1 MLPAGSHRNGNWH
14 ILCEFPPPTLIEQTI
29 HPISFCVQIRFVL
42 HNFRPNRY
50 SLVDRTDWPDD
61 DPVGNGNLRAAI
73 IGDKFS
79 VPQTIVVHRNS
90 DATGGG
96 KMPILSNLHHKNS
109 ASDYGSLI
117 MGQTTSSSD
126 VFGVSVNGTDGK
138 EQRIEQKH
146 NSSR

>member
-1 MLPAGSHRNGNWH
+1 MNKTDNSSNSL
-14 ILCEFPPPTLIEQTI
+14 
-29 HPISFCVQIRFVL
+29 FCVQIRFVL

-61 DPVGNGNLRAAI
+61 DQPSSAVRTLRAAI

-90 DATGGG
+90 DATGG

-126 VFGVSVNGTDGK
+126 VFGGSVNGTDGK
-138 EQRIEQKH
+138 EEKMEQKH
-146 NSSR
+146 NPSR